1 MKLEIVKKG
10 QGKRARWIAYALGGG
25 LVLFGAIAFFATIN
39 KPGQHDWLDG
49 IPVIGAVT
57 LYNVAAALLFGLG
70 LLVLHLF
77 LNRPQFVDLL
87 IDTELEMKKVSWPS
101 KKEVQSSTLIVV
113 LVTFILAMMLFGF
126 DWLLQWAFRLVL
138 GA

>member
-25 LVLFGAIAFFATIN
+25 LVLFGAIALFATIN
-39 KPGQHDWLDG
+39 KPGQHVWLDG
-49 IPVIGAVT
+49 VPVIGALT
-57 LYNVAAALLFGLG
+57 LYNVLAALVFGLG
-70 LLVLHLF
+70 LLALHLL
-77 LNRPQFVDLL
+77 LNRPQLVDLL

-101 KKEVQSSTLIVV
+101 KKEVQSATLIVV
-113 LVTFILAMMLFGF
+113 LVTVILAMLLFGF
-126 DWLLQWAFRLVL
+126 DWLLQAAFKLVL